1 MSIVDKTKERKRE
14 QKSKGKK
21 KEQRGKEAKQAGQ
34 FHLIFMAALGQK
46 LHARRAR

>member
-21 KEQRGKEAKQAGQ
+21 EQKGKEAKQAGQ

-46 LHARRAR
+46 LHARRER